1 MVAVPLLDVR
11 VRLSLN
17 LLWVLFLPRE
27 YKAANITI
35 NVYLVNE
42 PWLFS
47 LAWCSSI
54 QSVTTDNIQV
64 LKEINHPYYFMVS
77 WLSRL
82 FFQVWY
88 KRSLCPPPHPYLA
101 HGVVSR

>member
-1 MVAVPLLDVR
+1 MVAFFPYYMMK

-17 LLWVLFLPRE
+17 LLWILFLYRE
-27 YKAANITI
+27 YKAANISI
-35 NVYLVNE
+35 NLYIINE

-47 LAWCSSI
+47 LAWCSRI

-64 LKEINHPYYFMVS
+64 LNKINHPYYFMVS

-82 FFQVWY
+82 FFHIW
-88 KRSLCPPPHPYLA
+88 
-101 HGVVSR
+101 